1 MQVTLMHGSNPPPPP
16 QFYGGDLKISDQ
28 KNWGGGGGLEQKI
41 KFGEGRAKFNGG
53 PKVLGGPMNP
63 IDVMVVVL
71 KDILLC

>member
-1 MQVTLMHGSNPPPPP
+1 MQVTLMHGSNPPPPSP
-16 QFYGGDLKISDQ
+16 ILGGGP
-28 KNWGGGGGLEQKI
+28 KNLRPKKLGGGGLEQKI